1 MQSPA
6 RFRLQMKFSE
16 LAIGQQFH
24 LVNTV
29 MSGAVPGSPIFEK
42 IIGEHEGVSLGRILV
57 ANAIQLDTKA
67 KVLIRE
73 SADVEL
79 I

>member
-1 MQSPA
+1 MESSA
-6 RFRLQMKFSE
+6 RRRLHMKFFE
-16 LAIGQQFH
+16 LAVGQQFH

-29 MSGAVPGSPIFEK
+29 MSGAVPGSLLLERIPD
-42 IIGEHEGVSLGRILV
+42 EHEGDYLV
-57 ANAIQLDTKA
+57 YNARRVDLDM
-67 KVLIRE
+67 KVRVRE

>member
-16 LAIGQQFH
+16 LALGQQFH

-29 MSGAVPGSPIFEK
+29 MLGAVPGSPLFE
-42 IIGEHEGVSLGRILV
+42 RIADERENDYLV
-57 ANAIQLDTKA
+57 YNARRTDIDL
-67 KVLIRE
+67 KVRVRE

-79 I
+79 V

>member
-6 RFRLQMKFSE
+6 RDRLKMKFFE
-16 LAIGQQFH
+16 LRVGQQFH

-29 MSGAVPGSPIFEK
+29 MSGAVPGSPMLQRIPDER
-42 IIGEHEGVSLGRILV
+42 EGDYVV
-57 ANAIQLDTKA
+57 YNARRVDIDM
-67 KVLIRE
+67 KVRVRE